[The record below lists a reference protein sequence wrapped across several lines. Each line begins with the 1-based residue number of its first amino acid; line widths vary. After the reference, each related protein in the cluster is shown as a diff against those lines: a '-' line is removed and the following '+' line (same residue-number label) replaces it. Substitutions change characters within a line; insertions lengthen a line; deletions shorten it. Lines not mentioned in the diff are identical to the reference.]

1 MMRLATALLCLAAVG
16 NASAQ
21 GLRAAPYAPTLA
33 AVVLDPDVAE
43 ISGMAA
49 SHRAD
54 GVLWV
59 HNDSGN
65 GTVIYALGDDGRVRS
80 EVTVA
85 GVGNH
90 DWEDL
95 AGWERGGESFLLI
108 GDTGDNGGLRR
119 EIELIALAEPDPAV
133 REQTIEPLWRLR
145 VRWPDGP
152 RDCEGI
158 AIDVNA
164 GRILLMS
171 KRRVPAQLF
180 AVPLGPPPAAN
191 AVVTAEQ
198 IASVMHIPQPTTAE
212 LERYPQFGRF
222 RAQITAMDVSPDG
235 RLMALLTYRDGY
247 LLRRAPGESWRD
259 ALLRRPE
266 KLGLPPLPQGEA
278 IAFGRDGRTLW
289 VGSERLPAPLIRLD
303 PK

>member
-1 MMRLATALLCLAAVG
+1 MMRGLLCLLCLVAAS
-16 NASAQ
+16 AATAQ
-21 GLRAAPYAPTLA
+21 GLRKAPYAPTLA

-43 ISGMAA
+43 ISGMAV
-49 SHRAD
+49 SRRAD

-65 GTVIYALGDDGRVRS
+65 GTQVYALGVDGRVRS
-80 EVTVA
+80 EVTIA
-85 GVGNH
+85 GAGNH

-95 AGWERGGESFLLI
+95 AGWSQGDESFLLI
-108 GDTGDNGGLRR
+108 GDTGDNGGLRT
-119 EIELIALAEPDPAV
+119 EVQLIAIREPDPAV
-133 REQTIEPLWRLR
+133 REQTVEPLWQLR

-158 AIDVNA
+158 AVDVAA
-164 GRILLMS
+164 GQILLMS

-180 AVPLGPPPAAN
+180 AVPLGPAPAAD
-191 AVVTAEQ
+191 AVVTAQQ

-247 LLRRAPGESWRD
+247 LLRREPGESWRD

-266 KLGLPPLPQGEA
+266 KLGLPPLPQAEA

>member
-1 MMRLATALLCLAAVG
+1 MMRGLLWLLCLVAAS
-16 NASAQ
+16 AATAQ
-21 GLRAAPYAPTLA
+21 GLRKAPYAPALA

-43 ISGMAA
+43 ISGMAV
-49 SHRAD
+49 SRRAD

-65 GTVIYALGDDGRVRS
+65 SAQIYALGDDGRVRS
-80 EVTVA
+80 EVSIA
-85 GVGNH
+85 GVRNH

-95 AGWERGGESFLLI
+95 AGWTQDGESFLLI

-119 EIELIALAEPDPAV
+119 EIELIAIREPDPTV
-133 REQTIEPLWRLR
+133 REQTVEPLWRMR
-145 VRWPDGP
+145 ARWPDGP
-152 RDCEGI
+152 RDCEGL
-158 AIDVNA
+158 AIDVAA
-164 GRILLMS
+164 GQILLMS

-180 AVPLGPPPAAN
+180 ALPLAPPPTPDT
-191 AVVTAEQ
+191 VVTAQQ

-247 LLRRAPGESWRD
+247 LLRRRPGESWRD

-266 KLGLPPLPQGEA
+266 QLGLPPLPQAEA